1 MLPVYSELR
10 RCLTWNGQMTEASAC
25 RSFSFTFLPFLLSW
39 SNRLIPSDPSHGTFA
54 LITLY
59 SASVFAW
66 ICLVLLRMLLRNLRA
81 SEVFTAENI
90 RLLRGISWCCAAVA
104 LVFLISMLYFIP
116 YFVVAAA
123 AAFMMLIVRIVKNIF
138 QQAADMKS
146 DLDLTI

>member
-1 MLPVYSELR
+1 MEWTNGRSIGLSILFVYVFAVL
-10 RCLTWNGQMTEASAC
+10 LLAADIAA
-25 RSFSFTFLPFLLSW
+25 PFLLSW

-66 ICLVLLRMLLRNLRA
+66 ICLVLLRRLLQNLRA

-104 LVFLISMLYFIP
+104 CVFLISMLYFIP

-138 QQAADMKS
+138 QQAAEMKS

>member
-1 MLPVYSELR
+1 MEWTKDKSTGLSIVCVYVFAL
-10 RCLTWNGQMTEASAC
+10 LLFAADIAA
-25 RSFSFTFLPFLLSW
+25 PFLLEW
-39 SNRLIPSDPSHGTFA
+39 SNRLIPSDPSHGIYA

-66 ICLVLLRMLLRNLRA
+66 ICLYFLWRLLQNLKGGM
-81 SEVFTAENI
+81 VFTAVNI

-104 LVFLISMLYFIP
+104 AVFLLSMAYFLP

-123 AAFMMLIVRIVKNIF
+123 ALFMMLIVRIVKNIF

>member
-1 MLPVYSELR
+1 MEWTKDKSTGLSIVCVYVFAL
-10 RCLTWNGQMTEASAC
+10 LLFAADIAA
-25 RSFSFTFLPFLLSW
+25 PFLLEL
-39 SNRLIPSDPSHGTFA
+39 SNRLIPSDPSHGIYA

-66 ICLVLLRMLLRNLRA
+66 ICLYLLWRLLQNLRGGL
-81 SEVFTAENI
+81 VFTPANI

-104 LVFLISMLYFIP
+104 AVFLLSMAYFLP

-123 AAFMMLIVRIVKNIF
+123 ALFMMLIVRIVKNIF

>member
-1 MLPVYSELR
+1 MEWTKDRSIGLSIVFVYVFAVL
-10 RCLTWNGQMTEASAC
+10 LLAADIAA
-25 RSFSFTFLPFLLSW
+25 PFLLNW
-39 SNRLIPSDPSHGTFA
+39 SNRLIPSDPSHGTLA

-66 ICLVLLRMLLRNLRA
+66 ICLVLLRQLLQNLRR
-81 SEVFTAENI
+81 SEVFTRENI

-104 LVFLISMLYFIP
+104 FVFLISMLYFIP

>member
-1 MLPVYSELR
+1 MEWTKDKSTGLSIICVYVFAAL
-10 RCLTWNGQMTEASAC
+10 LLATDIAA
-25 RSFSFTFLPFLLSW
+25 PFLLEW
-39 SNRLIPSDPSHGTFA
+39 SNRLIPSDPTHGTYA

-66 ICLVLLRMLLRNLRA
+66 ICLYMLWKLLLNL
-81 SEVFTAENI
+81 SEGSVFTAENI
-90 RLLRGISWCCAAVA
+90 KLLRGISWCCAAVA
-104 LVFLISMLYFIP
+104 AIFLLSMMYFIP

-123 AAFMMLIVRIVKNIF
+123 ALFMMLIVRIVKNIF